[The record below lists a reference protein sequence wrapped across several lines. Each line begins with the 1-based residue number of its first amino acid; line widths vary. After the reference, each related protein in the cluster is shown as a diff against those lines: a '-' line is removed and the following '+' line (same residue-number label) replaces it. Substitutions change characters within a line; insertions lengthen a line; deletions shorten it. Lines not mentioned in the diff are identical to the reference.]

1 MNFKNTEVFNFEG
14 AFRGLRNPLQSHHLS
29 DSYWDEGFYILG
41 EKDLTLA
48 RKLIK
53 GGGEHR
59 KFLRQIMVSVDITA
73 PLYLWKEFDTYKVGT
88 VANSESTMHKMMSK
102 PFSFEMFEM
111 EDFLPSSSNYNV
123 WQVVLD
129 RLNDL
134 REGYQD
140 FQKTNESANAKL
152 VWKEVIRLLPSSWL
166 QMRTVT
172 MNYENLYNMLKQ
184 RRGHKLSEWHQ
195 VCEWIESLPYTT
207 LLFD

>member
-1 MNFKNTEVFNFEG
+1 MNFENTEVFNLEG
-14 AFRGLRNPLQSHHLS
+14 AIRGMRNPLKSWNKI

-41 EKDLTLA
+41 ENDLTLA
-48 RKLIK
+48 RKLIR

-73 PLYLWKEFDTYKVGT
+73 PLYLWKELDTYKVGT
-88 VANSESTMHKMMSK
+88 VANSESTMHKLASTEIT
-102 PFSFEMFEM
+102 FDCFEWD
-111 EDFLPSSSNYNV
+111 DFDKSDKQRADKILKFWSLQIDY
-123 WQVVLD
+123 LD
-129 RLNDL
+129 HL
-134 REGYQD
+134 REQYLETGEKFY
-140 FQKTNESANAKL
+140 
-152 VWKEVIRLLPSSWL
+152 WKELIRLLPSSWL

-172 MNYENLYNMLKQ
+172 MNYENLYNILKQ

>member
-1 MNFKNTEVFNFEG
+1 MNFENTEVFNLEG
-14 AFRGLRNPLQSHHLS
+14 AFRGLRNPLKSWNKS

-41 EKDLTLA
+41 EKDLALA

-73 PLYLWKEFDTYKVGT
+73 PLYLWKELDTYKVGT
-88 VANSESTMHKMMSK
+88 VANSESTMHKLASTEIT
-102 PFSFEMFEM
+102 FDCFEWD
-111 EDFLPSSSNYNV
+111 DFDKSDKQRADKILKFWSLQIDY
-123 WQVVLD
+123 LD
-129 RLNDL
+129 HL
-134 REGYQD
+134 REQYLETGEKFY
-140 FQKTNESANAKL
+140 
-152 VWKEVIRLLPSSWL
+152 WKELIRLLPSSWL

-172 MNYENLYNMLKQ
+172 MNYENLYNILKQ